1 MLPELTRFKPVTSPP
16 SPDVATKSAPPSE
29 KKPATNLEF
38 VPCGPKPD
46 LAACFS
52 GPIAGP
58 SGAKGGKPIAVG
70 EVLGDFTV
78 QAELARAWMDTLR
91 DINPAQPDAKYQ
103 TVVKAKEEG
112 GWVYAAEQPGVGPKF
127 VVVRAPHSDQGNE
140 ISLDPVP
147 RMPGFKPVATFHTHP
162 ESGLPGKTLGPS
174 TNDLQ
179 NAHDRGLP
187 GIVVGMGGALSYGP
201 KVAK

>member
-1 MLPELTRFKPVTSPP
+1 MIPETNRFKPVTSTPP
-16 SPDVATKSAPPSE
+16 TDVAPKKAAASD

-38 VPCGPKPD
+38 VPNGPKPD
-46 LAACFS
+46 FS
-52 GPIAGP
+52 AVFA
-58 SGAKGGKPIAVG
+58 SGAKGGKPVAVG

-91 DINPAQPDAKYQ
+91 DINPAQPDPKYQ
-103 TVVKAKEEG
+103 SVVKAPEEG
-112 GWVYAAEQPGVGPKF
+112 GWIYAAEQPGVGPKF
-127 VVVRAPHSDQGNE
+127 VVVRAPRSDQGNE

-187 GIVVGMGGALSYGP
+187 GIVVGMGGALPYGP
-201 KVAK
+201 KAAK